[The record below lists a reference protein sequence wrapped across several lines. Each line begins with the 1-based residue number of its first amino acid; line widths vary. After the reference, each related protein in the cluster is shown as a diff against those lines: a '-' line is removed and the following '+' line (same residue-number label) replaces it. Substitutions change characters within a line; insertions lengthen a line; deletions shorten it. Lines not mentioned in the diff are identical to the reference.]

1 MSIPDMTRHSR
12 GSGVKFLAQAG
23 RRTIAAPTQPKRLG
37 CEGHAAP
44 AKDAMAFSSEMDSG
58 FAWRKRVKSRAWSF
72 GSDSIRTGYAPAIFV
87 CRAFFATLPSG
98 EEAAL
103 PVPPRAA

>member
-58 FAWRKRVKSRAWSF
+58 SRGETRQIKSLELRV
-72 GSDSIRTGYAPAIFV
+72 
-87 CRAFFATLPSG
+87 
-98 EEAAL
+98 
-103 PVPPRAA
+103 